1 MLGHVSEI
9 LAGGSRGYKPW
20 CLDRRQREGMR
31 YPGAIFLD
39 FVWSKLVCPPPER
52 GKTAPLLPYVLIL
65 PANINLPANILY
77 VVPTYEFKPYCAGS

>member
-20 CLDRRQREGMR
+20 CLDRRQRVGLR

-52 GKTAPLLPYVLIL
+52 GKNALGCRSSGHGDFTPPAASMHSPLDLSNWEIR
-65 PANINLPANILY
+65 
-77 VVPTYEFKPYCAGS
+77 